1 MSAVNN
7 PAYCDLC
14 HRHINTTFYQ
24 CDSSSNPTERQICV
38 SCFLSAWKEDESS
51 HDKHHQLDYIT
62 KEK

>member
-1 MSAVNN
+1 MSTVNN
-7 PAYCDLC
+7 PGYCDFC

-24 CDSSSNPTERQICV
+24 CDSSFNPTERQICV
-38 SCFLSAWKEDESS
+38 RCFLSTRTEDESS